1 MPQAVLLGAAV
12 AAVLLGHR
20 AVRPAAS
27 VAVAVLVGLATG
39 IVDGGDAL
47 DALDPLAAP
56 LGFLAAAVPV
66 AVLLDRVGF
75 FEAAAEWV
83 AERPFG
89 QGPRLVGSLWALA
102 ALVTT
107 LFNLDAAIV
116 LLTPLYVRIALRHG
130 LDPVRLGFQPV
141 LLASLASSALPVSNL
156 TNLIVAEARHADVA
170 DFLVR
175 LGPASLAAT
184 CLGWFTY
191 RTAWPSAGPVVEPV
205 EATVDVAD
213 PSRTTPER
221 VLAAPSGAPVPT
233 TSARHRASVDAAVS
247 GGSRPGTEHARGGR
261 AGRRIAARRAPVA
274 TGGARHAQAWRV
286 GGPAVG
292 VLLVGFTLGDAVGIP
307 AWAVAVVVA
316 AGLAVATRSLPV
328 RALPVEALVV
338 AGGLAVLAAAAVPHL
353 GLDRLLAGTGALAE
367 VRAFAAGV
375 VGANAVNNLPALLV
389 GLPNVEGATSWAYL
403 LGVNVGPVLWISG
416 SLAGLLWADVM
427 ARHGHPV
434 TPGEYARVGVRV
446 GLPALLVAG
455 IVAVGLGR
463 LF

>member
-1 MPQAVLLGAAV
+1 M
-12 AAVLLGHR
+12 
-20 AVRPAAS
+20 
-27 VAVAVLVGLATG
+27 
-39 IVDGGDAL
+39 
-47 DALDPLAAP
+47 
-56 LGFLAAAVPV
+56 
-66 AVLLDRVGF
+66 
-75 FEAAAEWV
+75 
-83 AERPFG
+83 
-89 QGPRLVGSLWALA
+89 
-102 ALVTT
+102 
-107 LFNLDAAIV
+107 
-116 LLTPLYVRIALRHG
+116 
-130 LDPVRLGFQPV
+130 
-141 LLASLASSALPVSNL
+141 
-156 TNLIVAEARHADVA
+156 
-170 DFLVR
+170 
-175 LGPASLAAT
+175 
-184 CLGWFTY
+184 
-191 RTAWPSAGPVVEPV
+191 
-205 EATVDVAD
+205 
-213 PSRTTPER
+213 
-221 VLAAPSGAPVPT
+221 
-233 TSARHRASVDAAVS
+233 
-247 GGSRPGTEHARGGR
+247 
-261 AGRRIAARRAPVA
+261 
-274 TGGARHAQAWRV
+274 